1 MTVNDVNKERIFE
14 IFDRWATITALERG
28 SVFDANKSDWLS
40 YVETFKRKI
49 RWDKDLC
56 LILNDLKRIYGYLE
70 YSYIKDFPKKVS
82 DDSATEMYGTDTIL
96 DKTRF
101 NKEQKIYD
109 NWENITQKYEQRSEK
124 AANIKVGFIGEMVQK
139 GLKVLHERKKDKYE
153 HFKNAQE
160 MMHKQK
166 LYQGE
171 NYNIV
176 KELEAERDAKIQV
189 LIEEVLKLIAYEEPL
204 LYCQKIKKP
213 LNREEDV
220 HEMLL
225 REAFNKF
232 RDELIEDYKQT
243 KIYYSPLWNQ
253 NY

>member
-28 SVFDANKSDWLS
+28 SVVDANKSDWLS
-40 YVETFKRKI
+40 YVEAFQRKI
-49 RWDKDLC
+49 RCDKDLC
-56 LILNDLKRIYGYLE
+56 FILNDLKRIYGYLE

-82 DDSATEMYGTDTIL
+82 DYPATEMYGSDTIL
-96 DKTRF
+96 DKTKF
-101 NKEQKIYD
+101 NKEKKIYD

-139 GLKVLHERKKDKYE
+139 GLKVLHERKQDKYE

-160 MMHKQK
+160 MMDKQK

-171 NYNIV
+171 NHDIV
-176 KELEAERDAKIQV
+176 KELEAERDAKIQIH
-189 LIEEVLKLIAYEEPL
+189 IEAVLKLIAQEEPL
-204 LYCQKIKKP
+204 LYCQKINKP
-213 LNREEDV
+213 LNREEEV

-243 KIYYSPLWNQ
+243 KIYYNSLWNQ
-253 NY
+253 N

>member
-28 SVFDANKSDWLS
+28 SVVDVNTTDWQS

-56 LILNDLKRIYGYLE
+56 FILNDLKRIYGYLE
-70 YSYIKDFPKKVS
+70 YSYINDFPKKVS
-82 DDSATEMYGTDTIL
+82 DYPATEMYGTDTIL
-96 DKTRF
+96 DRTRF
-101 NKEQKIYD
+101 NKEQKIYN
-109 NWENITQKYEQRSEK
+109 NWGNITQKYEKRSEK
-124 AANIKVGFIGEMVQK
+124 AANIKVGFIADMVQK
-139 GLKVLHERKKDKYE
+139 GLKVLHERKRDKYE

-160 MMHKQK
+160 MMRNQK

-171 NYNIV
+171 NHNV
-176 KELEAERDAKIQV
+176 VRELETERDSKIQV
-189 LIEEVLKLIAYEEPL
+189 YIETVLKLIAEKQPL

-213 LNREEDV
+213 LNRDEDV
-220 HEMLL
+220 YEKLL

-243 KIYYSPLWNQ
+243 KIYYNSLWNQ
-253 NY
+253 N